1 MSFRPAANGKPKMK
15 QATLFEMG
23 RKKPKAQEG
32 GASPEGQQAAPQHAQ
47 QAAQQAQ
54 QQEEMIDLVD

>member
-1 MSFRPAANGKPKMK
+1 MK